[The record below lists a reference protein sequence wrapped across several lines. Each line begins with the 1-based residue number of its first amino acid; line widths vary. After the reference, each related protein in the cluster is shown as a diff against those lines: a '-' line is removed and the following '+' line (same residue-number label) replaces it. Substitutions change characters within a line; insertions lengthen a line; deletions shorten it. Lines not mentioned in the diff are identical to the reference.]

1 MSSESPVTIEI
12 ESTNIEPTPTK
23 PPVNISISSDV
34 FLITGFIAW
43 FFWEKLIRSNV
54 VKKLD
59 GVFAP
64 VEEQRSLNN
73 LLAQIGVVTSA
84 SRVVLSA
91 FHNGEIDTLGYHL
104 TKISTI
110 NSYVA
115 PGRSQAATAL
125 RDLPIGRIMD
135 ELEPMFQN
143 AAQKWFTIEY
153 NENLADACK
162 DHLIKTNIE
171 LMHNRMV
178 RIGNLPIGILSIQ
191 YDKGER
197 RRFNIADTI
206 QNDVIE
212 SLYEQICIIM
222 RRRVIHPGPIRKALL
237 FLKQFNI
244 FT

>member
-1 MSSESPVTIEI
+1 MPSESPVTIEI
-12 ESTNIEPTPTK
+12 ESTNIEPTSSTLPIN
-23 PPVNISISSDV
+23 VSISSDV
-34 FLITGFIAW
+34 FLITGFIVW

-73 LLAQIGVVTSA
+73 LLAQIGVVSSA
-84 SRVVLSA
+84 SRIVLAA

-110 NSYVA
+110 NTYVA
-115 PGRSQAATAL
+115 PGRSQPATCL

-135 ELEPMFQN
+135 ELEPMFKN
-143 AAQKWFTIEY
+143 TSQKWFTVEY
-153 NENLADACK
+153 NDDLPDACK
-162 DHLIKTNIE
+162 DHLLKTNTEI
-171 LMHNRMV
+171 MHNRMV
-178 RIGNLPIGILSIQ
+178 RIGNLPIGILSLQ

-197 RRFNIADTI
+197 RRFNISDKV
-206 QNDVIE
+206 QDDVIE

-222 RRRVIHPGPIRKALL
+222 RRRVIHPGPIRKAFL